1 MSTYYDF
8 FAARITDEDMIE
20 AIGPYIRSGEEY
32 RLVPIVSRS
41 RSFIHW
47 DEFGAWA
54 LPVSRIPEHQQ
65 EIFTDEGWNDDER
78 HSIAYFITY
87 DEVASMAGD
96 GLIRGYVTLDELDA
110 VTRSN
115 YDPDTFWDLWVR
127 SPETIAEMDA
137 EMRKQYGHIAFI
149 DRFSTEYICRQLID
163 AVDPIEYSIERSK
176 LCFIVRVC

>member
-8 FAARITDEDMIE
+8 FAAKITEEDMIE

-32 RLVPIVSRS
+32 RLVPIISRS

-54 LPVSRIPEHQQ
+54 LPVNRIPEHQQ

-87 DEVASMAGD
+87 DEAASMAGD
-96 GLIRGYVTLDELDA
+96 GLIRGYVTLDELDT
-110 VTRSN
+110 VIRSN

-137 EMRKQYGHIAFI
+137 ETRKQYGHIAFI
-149 DRFSTEYICRQLID
+149 DRCSTEYICRQLIE